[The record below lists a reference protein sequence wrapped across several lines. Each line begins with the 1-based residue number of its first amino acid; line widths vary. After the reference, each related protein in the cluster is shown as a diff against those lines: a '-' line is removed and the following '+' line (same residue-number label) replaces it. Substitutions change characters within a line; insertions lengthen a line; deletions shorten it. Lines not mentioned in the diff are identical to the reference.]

1 MNITNVHVRLI
12 QKEGRVKAIAAV
24 TLDDRFVVHD
34 IRVIEGNDGLFVA
47 MPSRRLQNGEFR
59 DIAHPINVETRKL
72 FEDAILEQYEV
83 ALTEEPAEENTE
95 IEETET
101 VGQNSD
107 EAVDDVDSVQE

>member
-24 TLDDRFVVHD
+24 TIDDCFVVHD

-72 FEDAILEQYEV
+72 FEDAILKQYEV
-83 ALTEEPAEENTE
+83 ALTEEPMEDADDSGL
-95 IEETET
+95 

-107 EAVDDVDSVQE
+107 DAMDNAESAQE